1 MHFELNENENTEYE
15 KLLNAT
21 KAVLRRKFMAG
32 IASIR
37 KDKNLQNNDYSSTL
51 RKQKKKHKNLKQ
63 KSKTNSVGR

>member
-32 IASIR
+32 IANSR

-51 RKQKKKHKNLKQ
+51 RK
-63 KSKTNSVGR
+63 